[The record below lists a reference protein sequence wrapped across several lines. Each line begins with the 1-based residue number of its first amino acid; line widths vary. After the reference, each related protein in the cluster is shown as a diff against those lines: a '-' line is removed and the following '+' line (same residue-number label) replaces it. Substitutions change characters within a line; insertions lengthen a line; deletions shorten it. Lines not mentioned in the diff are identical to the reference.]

1 MNNND
6 NFRQSQLNLPA
17 KGPWVVKDETHTVR
31 KKSVSRGSSMP
42 RKKRMR
48 ASARKIQGKVL
59 FVGPSI
65 EGSDKEYVKV
75 LSGTVYEHKPSF
87 A

>member
-6 NFRQSQLNLPA
+6 KAQQSQLHLTN
-17 KGPWVVKDETHTVR
+17 KGPWVVNNETHIS
-31 KKSVSRGSSMP
+31 KKRAVSRGRTSS
-42 RKKRMR
+42 RSKRLKTDMIR
-48 ASARKIQGKVL
+48 NQGKVL
-59 FVGPSI
+59 FVGPSV

>member
-17 KGPWVVKDETHTVR
+17 KGPWVVKDETSAISNE
-31 KKSVSRGSSMP
+31 SVARGSSVP
-42 RKKRMR
+42 QAKRMR
-48 ASARKIQGKVL
+48 ANTHKIQGKVL
-59 FVGPSI
+59 FVGPSV
-65 EGSDKEYVKV
+65 EGSDNEYVKV

>member
-6 NFRQSQLNLPA
+6 NFRQAHQQLPA
-17 KGPWVVKDETHTVR
+17 KGPWVAKDETI
-31 KKSVSRGSSMP
+31 KSVSITRGRSSSRANRMSASV
-42 RKKRMR
+42 RKFKGN
-48 ASARKIQGKVL
+48 AL
-59 FVGPSI
+59 FVGPSV

-75 LSGTVYEHKPSF
+75 LSGNVNDHKPSF